1 MTKGTADEILAI
13 YARRGPDA
21 YFGERV
27 SMTEH
32 ALQTAYFAEQA
43 GAPEALVLAA
53 LLHDIGHLLGRLPA
67 DIGDW
72 TADAHHETLGARWL
86 ARRLP
91 AEISE
96 PVRLHVAAKRY
107 LCATD
112 AGYLAKLSPASVH
125 TLKLQGGPMPASAV
139 ADFER
144 ERYFR
149 DAVLVRRWDDE
160 GKVAGL
166 RTAPLEAY
174 AGLIARFARS
184 P

>member
-1 MTKGTADEILAI
+1 MASDVAAEILAI
-13 YARRGPDA
+13 YTARGPEA
-21 YFGERV
+21 YFGEQV

-32 ALQTAYFAEQA
+32 ALQTAHFAEQA
-43 GAPEALVLAA
+43 GAPQALVLAA
-53 LLHDIGHLLGRLPA
+53 LLHDIGHLLEPLPA

-72 TADAHHETLGARWL
+72 TSDAHHEALGARWL
-86 ARRLP
+86 AERLP

-112 AGYLAKLSPASVH
+112 VGYLAKLSAASGH
-125 TLKLQGGPMPASAV
+125 TLKLQGGPMPASEMRQ
-139 ADFER
+139 FER

-149 DAVLVRRWDDE
+149 EAVCVRRWDDE

-174 AGLIARFARS
+174 ARLITQLARPR
-184 P
+184 